1 MSIFTFCR
9 SVLYVIVVLKYD
21 MDSIC
26 LKKGLLVLIKD
37 TTKNKVNW
45 KVGCI
50 INLIVGK
57 DGVIRGYKIVI
68 GSGYVIERF

>member
-1 MSIFTFCR
+1 MGYGMIS
-9 SVLYVIVVLKYD
+9 
-21 MDSIC
+21 

-37 TTKNKVNW
+37 MMKNKVNW

-57 DGVIRGYKIVI
+57 DGVIRGYKILI
-68 GSGYVIERF
+68 GSGCVIKRF